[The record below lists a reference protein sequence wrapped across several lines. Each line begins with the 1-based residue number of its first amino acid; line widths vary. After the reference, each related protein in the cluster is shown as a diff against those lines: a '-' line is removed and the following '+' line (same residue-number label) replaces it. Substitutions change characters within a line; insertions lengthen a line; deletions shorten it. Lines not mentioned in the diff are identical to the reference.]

1 MIKNQINIFGEKV
14 NDDVDKKKATQK
26 KPLKPVENKI
36 PDSKPLL
43 VCYAGHKI
51 EVSLAE
57 RLENIRLAKE
67 LKKEKNGE
75 LEILRQK
82 LEKDFP
88 ELSENRVKWHWEVQ
102 NKDSNEP
109 FVIVPVVSA
118 GKKG

>member
-1 MIKNQINIFGEKV
+1 MAQLNMFGDEIVKKEEKKV
-14 NDDVDKKKATQK
+14 KKD
-26 KPLKPVENKI
+26 LRPVEKI
-36 PDSKPLL
+36 PDSKSFM

-67 LKKEKNGE
+67 LKKEGESGE

-88 ELSENRVKWHWEVQ
+88 ELSENRVKWHWEIQ
-102 NKDSNEP
+102 DKDSNEP

>member
-1 MIKNQINIFGEKV
+1 MVKNQVNIFGEEVKAEG
-14 NDDVDKKKATQK
+14 DKKAQK
-26 KPLKPVENKI
+26 KALKPVENKI
-36 PDSKPLL
+36 PNSKPFL

-51 EVSLAE
+51 EISLAD
-57 RLENIRLAKE
+57 RLENMRLAKE
-67 LKKEKNGE
+67 LKKEGANGE

-88 ELSENRVKWHWEVQ
+88 ELSENRVKWHWETQ
-102 NKDSNEP
+102 DENSNEP